1 MFQDSHLVFAD
12 LLFGTQQ
19 FQISRRHEVIQQCE
33 TSSYDDGPSG
43 ISKIKSSH
51 FIQILGNLNA
61 TPTLARSL
69 DQKQKILSQQIGSR
83 DAGHEVKRRI
93 GPGSG
98 RHYGPL
104 GGGKACPSQV

>member
-1 MFQDSHLVFAD
+1 MS
-12 LLFGTQQ
+12 GRNE
-19 FQISRRHEVIQQCE
+19 IIQQCE
-33 TSSYDDGPSG
+33 TSAHDDSPSG
-43 ISKIKSSH
+43 ISKIKLSRLMKV
-51 FIQILGNLNA
+51 LGDLSA
-61 TPTLARSL
+61 TPSLARSL